1 MENEKL
7 FHKIKHFVYIV
18 FISIAFSLLSF
29 GIITGGYTNN
39 KVLSSSIQVNRTVE
53 GFEKWESMTW
63 KTILTKHNSWRQD
76 KPKES
81 ADQKPIQPILIHKWF
96 ATGAIQQEYLNYAYK
111 IWWENLVYLI
121 MCENGWLDLDLQ
133 SRVVKNG
140 KREESFWLCQISKHY
155 YQDIVNNKRFFTDWK
170 RQLDQCWN
178 IRKNWWLFYGPTR
191 KIQWKPCYIRASK
204 QILYINKN

>member
-39 KVLSSSIQVNRTVE
+39 KVLSSSIQMNRTIE
-53 GFEKWESMTW
+53 GFKKWESMTW
-63 KTILTKHNSWRQD
+63 KTILTKHNYWRQD

-140 KREESFWLCQISKHY
+140 KREESFWLCQLWLPRKWVDKNRFLTDY
-155 YQDIVNNKRFFTDWK
+155 KYQLET
-170 RQLDQCWN
+170 CWEY
-178 IRKNWWLFYGPTR
+178 RKTGTPFYGPER
-191 KIQWKPCYIRASK
+191 LVKWEKCYIWASK
-204 QILYINKN
+204 QILL